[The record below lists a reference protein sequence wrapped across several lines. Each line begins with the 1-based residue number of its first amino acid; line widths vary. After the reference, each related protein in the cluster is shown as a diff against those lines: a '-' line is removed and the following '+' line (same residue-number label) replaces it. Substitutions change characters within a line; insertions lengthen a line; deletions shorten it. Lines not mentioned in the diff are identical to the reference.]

1 MEDVSMLLSGRKLQL
16 KKPFWELQCRTPQAV
31 GHLYLL
37 GEVGTVKWY
46 LSAERHFASSIAGK
60 SACQFWSSLILAMM
74 GLCRVTGEIIIAI
87 LTTFCQVRYL
97 RMLLGRSK
105 AN

>member
-60 SACQFWSSLILAMM
+60 SACQSWSSFVLATN
-74 GLCRVTGEIIIAI
+74 GFLPVDGRK
-87 LTTFCQVRYL
+87 QVQY
-97 RMLLGRSK
+97 
-105 AN
+105 